1 MNHQGKKRFKHNAK
15 DYFWDEPYLFKQ
27 CADQIIRRC
36 IPEDEQQQILEQC
49 HSTPYG
55 GHFGGNRT
63 VTKVLQSGLY
73 WPTLHRDAQLFYQQC
88 DRCQRTGNISKRNE
102 MPLQNILEVE
112 LFDLWGIDFM
122 GPFPSSFGKL
132 YILLVVD
139 YVSKWV
145 EATATTLNDA
155 KTVQKFIKKNIF
167 TRFGTP
173 RAIISDEGR
182 HFGNR
187 SIAAALKKL
196 GITHKLSTAYHP
208 QTNGQAEV
216 SNREIKTILEK
227 VVNPNRKDWSL
238 RLDDALWA
246 YRTTYKTPLNMS
258 PYKLV
263 YGKACHLPVEIEHKA
278 YWAIKTVNMNWEAAG
293 QKRLLN
299 LNELEEIRIAAYEN
313 AKIYKDKTKKWH
325 DQKILPRQYQP
336 GQQVLLFNSRLKL
349 FLGKLKSRW
358 SDPFIITNVS
368 PHGAITIKS
377 PRDNHEFKVNGQ
389 RLKPYMGAH
398 IERDKALMSLR
409 DA

>member
-1 MNHQGKKRFKHNAK
+1 
-15 DYFWDEPYLFKQ
+15 
-27 CADQIIRRC
+27 
-36 IPEDEQQQILEQC
+36 
-49 HSTPYG
+49 
-55 GHFGGNRT
+55 
-63 VTKVLQSGLY
+63 
-73 WPTLHRDAQLFYQQC
+73 
-88 DRCQRTGNISKRNE
+88 
-102 MPLQNILEVE
+102 MPQQNILEVE
-112 LFDLWGIDFM
+112 LFDVWGIDFM
-122 GPFPSSFGKL
+122 GPFPSSFGKF
-132 YILLVVD
+132 YILLPVD

-145 EATATTLNDA
+145 EATATMHNDA
-155 KTVQKFIKKNIF
+155 KIVQKFIKKNIF

-182 HFGNR
+182 HFDNR
-187 SIAAALKKL
+187 NIAAALKKL
-196 GITHKLSTAYHP
+196 GITHKLSIAYHP

-246 YRTTYKTPLNMS
+246 YRTAYKTPLNMS
-258 PYKLV
+258 PYRLV

-278 YWAIKTVNMNWEAAG
+278 YWAIKTVNMNWEAAR

-299 LNELEEIRIAAYEN
+299 LNELEEIRMAAYDN

-349 FLGKLKSRW
+349 FPGKLKSRW
-358 SDPFIITNVS
+358 SGPFIITNVS
-368 PHGAITIKS
+368 PHGTITIKS

-398 IERDKALMSLR
+398 IERDKAVMSMR